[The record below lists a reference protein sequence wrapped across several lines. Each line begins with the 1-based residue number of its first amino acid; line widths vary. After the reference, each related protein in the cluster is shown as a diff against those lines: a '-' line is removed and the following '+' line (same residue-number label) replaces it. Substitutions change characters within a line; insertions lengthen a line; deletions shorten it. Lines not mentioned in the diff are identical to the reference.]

1 MQYETDTCALQWE
14 FVEPSPGVF
23 NYTPGSIVANLATK
37 NRQIL
42 RCHNLVWYS
51 QLAPW
56 VTTTTWTA
64 ASLSRALV
72 QHITHEV
79 SHWRSQCYAWDVVN
93 EALNDDGSYRNNTF
107 LQLLGP
113 EYLKIAFAA
122 AGAADP
128 AAKLYYNDYN
138 IEYAGPKATA
148 AREKIVGFLQD
159 AGIRIDGVGLE
170 SHFLVG
176 ETPSLEDQVENMQSF
191 VRMGVDVAITEL
203 DVRMLNRPD
212 EASLAQQTKDYQA
225 AVGACLQVPR
235 CVGITVWDFYDPVC
249 WAVLVTPFCTSL
261 CLGWWGFLCVD
272 DG

>member
-1 MQYETDTCALQWE
+1 MQYDTDTRISQWE

-64 ASLSRALV
+64 ASLTRALV

-107 LQLLGP
+107 LQILGP

-122 AGAADP
+122 AAAADP
-128 AAKLYYNDYN
+128 AARLYYNDYN

-203 DVRMLNRPD
+203 DVRMLNPPD

-249 WAVLVTPFCTSL
+249 WAVLVALFCTPFC
-261 CLGWWGFLCVD
+261 LGGGVFVC
-272 DG
+272 